1 MGSFMNMKMS
11 AKLISIAAVAI
22 AFAAVIAVVGVVGL
36 NQLYTADQGLY
47 NESMLP
53 IESMSTMYDELA
65 NQRICLSN
73 AIIFKETDPGFS
85 LEERTALT
93 EEKEPNFE
101 AAMETYHSL
110 TANDPAANEIY
121 EEMKAFYYGDFAAAK
136 KAVTDAYDSN
146 ATDEVLNAA
155 QAAMDSAA
163 SDMSDFVTAAMQQNN
178 EDAGTR
184 LDSNDSLYTV
194 LVIVLAAVAVIGI
207 VVALVFAAVAAK
219 AITKPIVQIEHAC
232 IQIAQTGNYIFEDS
246 LAAGMEKSRHYKDEV
261 GRAIASFVQL
271 TDFVRDWAHEIENL
285 AQGDFTHDF
294 YSLGDRDILG
304 NAMIK
309 LQHDMT
315 VAFRAIEEVTEMVD
329 GGAGQIESA
338 SQALASGATEQAAT
352 IEEFTATLES
362 IIRKSSENNELIRE
376 ISAGSLSIR
385 DDAERGSELMAE
397 MTRAVEDI
405 SHASSDI
412 ANVISVID
420 SIAFQTNI
428 LALNAAVEAARAGS
442 AGKGFAV
449 VAEEVRNL
457 ASKSAEAAKNTG
469 ALIENA
475 MSKANTGARIAK
487 DTAASLEKIVSGVNS
502 SAEAMTTI
510 AQTSHEQ
517 NDAMAEMSSSI
528 QQIAEVTQ
536 RNSATAEESAAA
548 STELS
553 NQSAVLAKQVSRFKL
568 PATSRISSGE
578 ERLYLGA

>member
-22 AFAAVIAVVGVVGL
+22 AFAAIIAVVGVVGL

-73 AIIFKETDPGFS
+73 AIIFRETDPGFS

-93 EEKEPNFE
+93 EEKEPNFV

-110 TANDPAANEIY
+110 TANDPAAVEIY
-121 EEMKAFYYGDFAAAK
+121 EEMKAFYNGDFAAAK
-136 KAVTDAYDSN
+136 KAVTDAYDTN
-146 ATDEVLNAA
+146 AAADVLNAA

-194 LVIVLAAVAVIGI
+194 LVIVLAAVAVVGI
-207 VVALVFAAVAAK
+207 VVALAFAMVAAK

-232 IQIAQTGNYIFEDS
+232 IQIAQTGNYIFESS

-271 TDFVRDWAHEIENL
+271 TDFVRDWAHEIENM
-285 AQGDFTHDF
+285 AQGDFTHNF

-329 GGAGQIESA
+329 SGAGQIEDA

-469 ALIENA
+469 TLIENA

-487 DTAASLEKIVSGVNS
+487 DTAASLEKIVSGVNE

-528 QQIAEVTQ
+528 QQIAAVTQ

-553 NQSAVLAKQVSRFKL
+553 NQSAVLAKQVSRFKI